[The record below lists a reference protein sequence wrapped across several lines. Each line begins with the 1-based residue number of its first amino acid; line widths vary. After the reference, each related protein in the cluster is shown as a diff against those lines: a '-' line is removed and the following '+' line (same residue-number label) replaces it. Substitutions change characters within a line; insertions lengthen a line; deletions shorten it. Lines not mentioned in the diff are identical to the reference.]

1 MNSDGYWEV
10 ILSFLL
16 PSGTTTLK
24 LPQTDVFQSSLK
36 DCVMSLT
43 IKKLILISNIDKHQ
57 GKYISTPAVFL
68 RGIKLFVYLLLKDLY
83 KENFAVC

>member
-1 MNSDGYWEV
+1 
-10 ILSFLL
+10 
-16 PSGTTTLK
+16 
-24 LPQTDVFQSSLK
+24 
-36 DCVMSLT
+36 MSLT

-68 RGIKLFVYLLLKDLY
+68 RGIKLFVYLLLKDPY